1 MGKLIKQISPASN
14 GWNGTFNGQPLP
26 SSDYWF
32 TVEYTEKGIQKV
44 FKSHFTLKR

>member
-1 MGKLIKQISPASN
+1 MSITEQGWDGMYN
-14 GWNGTFNGQPLP
+14 GRPLP

-32 TVEYTEKGIQKV
+32 SVDYQEMSIKGQLEWKT